1 MLRPLRCLSQH
12 ERLNFLLTNRVPR
25 RALTRFMGWL
35 SGIESPVLTRLLIG
49 IWRRF
54 AEDLRL
60 EEAETQRFESLQAC
74 FTRRLRPGVRKVDSR
89 EEVVVSPCD
98 AEIGECGAVQGRTVF
113 QAKGFPY
120 ELEELMPDPALQSAF
135 VQGTYVTLRL
145 KSNMY
150 HRFHAPVSCAVREI
164 QYISGDTWNVNPIAL
179 RRIERLYCRNERALV
194 PLTDIATGG
203 SLCLVPIAAILVAS
217 LRFHGIEPA
226 LGLRYRGPQRIACS
240 NHFQKGEEMGY
251 FQHGSTILV
260 FATQNYG
267 LAPGVCTGGRIRMGE
282 PLLIDTTSLDSA
294 AQPSGDPR

>member
-12 ERLNFLLTNRVPR
+12 ERINFLLTNRVPR

-35 SGIESPVLTRLLIG
+35 AGIESPTLTRLLIG

-54 AEDLRL
+54 AEDLQL

-74 FTRRLRPGVRKVDSR
+74 FTRRLKAGVRSVDGR
-89 EEVVVSPCD
+89 DEVVVSPCD
-98 AEIGECGAVQGRTVF
+98 AEIGECGDVQGRTVF

-120 ELEELMPDPALQSAF
+120 ELDELMPDAALQSAF
-135 VQGTYVTLRL
+135 AHGTYVTLRL

-194 PLTDIATGG
+194 PLTDIATDG

-226 LGLRYRGPQRIACS
+226 LGLRYRGPQRIPCS
-240 NHFQKGEEMGY
+240 NRFEKGEEMGY

-260 FATQNYG
+260 FATQNYR
-267 LAPGVCTGGRIRMGE
+267 LAPGIRTGGRIRMGE
-282 PLLIDTTSLDSA
+282 PLLIDTTTLASVSQLPGDS
-294 AQPSGDPR
+294 R